1 MSLLYSAARALS
13 TEKEAKMYK
22 IFDIHT
28 HIYPETIAEK
38 AVTNL
43 NHFYDFVCEGKGT
56 LADLTASSRKAHVA
70 GCLLLGVATN
80 EKQVGHVNEYLAE
93 ACRANSSD
101 DFRLLALACVHQ
113 DTKDMPRLVD
123 EIEGMGLR
131 GFKIHPD
138 IQGVNIDDERLYPL
152 YECIENRM
160 PICFHMGDDREEYQ
174 FSTIERLLR
183 VKKRFP
189 KLEVLA
195 AHLGGYRTWEKSY
208 MLAELDRVW
217 FDASS
222 ALWAITPERATELV
236 HELGADRVLFGTDY
250 PVAYATSELE
260 RFLAL
265 DLTEDERRAI
275 LYDNAARFLGL

>member
-1 MSLLYSAARALS
+1 
-13 TEKEAKMYK
+13 MYK

-28 HIYPETIAEK
+28 HIYPEAIAEK

-43 NHFYDFVCEGKGT
+43 NKFYDFVCEGKGT
-56 LADLTASSRKAHVA
+56 LDDLTESSRIGEVS

-93 ACRANSSD
+93 TCRSHTNDS
-101 DFRLLALACVHQ
+101 FRMLALACVHQ
-113 DTKDMPRLVD
+113 DTKNMPALAD
-123 EIEGMGLR
+123 EIEKMGLR

-152 YECIENRM
+152 YECVEGRM
-160 PICFHMGDDREEYQ
+160 PICFHMGDDREKYQ
-174 FSTIERLLR
+174 FSTAERLVR

-195 AHLGGYRTWEKSY
+195 AHFGGYRAWEKSSL
-208 MLAELDRVW
+208 LAELDDIW
-217 FDASS
+217 FDTSS
-222 ALWAITPERATELV
+222 ALWAMTPERATELV
-236 HELGADRVLFGTDY
+236 HELGAERVLFGTDY
-250 PVAYATSELE
+250 PVAYAKSELA
-260 RFLAL
+260 RFFAL
-265 DLTEDERRAI
+265 DLTEDERRVI

>member
-1 MSLLYSAARALS
+1 
-13 TEKEAKMYK
+13 MYK

-28 HIYPETIAEK
+28 HVYPEAIAEK

-43 NHFYDFVCEGKGT
+43 NRFYDFVCEGKGT
-56 LADLTASSRKAHVA
+56 LSDLTESAGLAKVS

-80 EKQVGHVNEYLAE
+80 EKQVGRVNEYLAKT
-93 ACRANSSD
+93 CRESTTD

-113 DTKDMPRLVD
+113 DTKDMPRLAD

-152 YECIENRM
+152 YECVEDRM

-174 FSTIERLLR
+174 FSSVERLLR

-195 AHLGGYRTWEKSY
+195 AHFGGYRTWEKSHL
-208 MLAELDRVW
+208 LAEFDNIW

-222 ALWAITPERATELV
+222 ALWAMTPDRATELV
-236 HELGADRVLFGTDY
+236 HELGSERVLFGTDY

-260 RFLAL
+260 RFFAL
-265 DLTEDERRAI
+265 DLTENERRAI
-275 LYDNAARFLGL
+275 LYENAARFLGL

>member
-1 MSLLYSAARALS
+1 
-13 TEKEAKMYK
+13 MYK

-28 HIYPETIAEK
+28 HIYPEAIAEK

-56 LADLTASSRKAHVA
+56 LADISESSRLGRVA

-93 ACRANSSD
+93 ACRNYSTE
-101 DFRLLALACVHQ
+101 DFRMLAFACVHQ
-113 DTKDMPRLVD
+113 DTANMPALVD
-123 EIEGMGLR
+123 QIEALGLR

-138 IQGVNIDDERLYPL
+138 IQRVNIDDERLYPL
-152 YECIENRM
+152 YEAIEDRL

-174 FSTIERLLR
+174 FSTIERL
-183 VKKRFP
+183 VKIKKRFP

-195 AHLGGYRTWEKSY
+195 AHLGGYRTWDKSY
-208 MLAELDRVW
+208 LLAEHDRVW

-222 ALWAITPERATELV
+222 ALWAITPEYATELV
-236 HELGADRVLFGTDY
+236 KQLGADRVMFGTDY
-250 PVAYATSELE
+250 PVAYAESELE
-260 RFLAL
+260 RFFAL

-275 LYDNAARFLGL
+275 LYGNAARFLNL

>member
-1 MSLLYSAARALS
+1 
-13 TEKEAKMYK
+13 MYK

-28 HIYPETIAEK
+28 HIYPEAIAER

-56 LADLTASSRKAHVA
+56 LGDISDSSKAAEVA

-80 EKQVGHVNEYLAE
+80 EKQVEHVNEYLAE
-93 ACRANSSD
+93 ACRIYTTDS
-101 DFRLLALACVHQ
+101 FRMLALACVHQ
-113 DTKDMPRLVD
+113 DTPDMPALAD
-123 EIEGMGLR
+123 EIEKMGLR

-138 IQGVNIDDERLYPL
+138 IQGVNIDDERLFPL
-152 YECIENRM
+152 YEAIEGRM
-160 PICFHMGDDREEYQ
+160 PIAFHMGDDREQYQ

-195 AHLGGYRTWEKSY
+195 AHLGGYRTWDKSF
-208 MLAELDRVW
+208 MLAELDNIW
-217 FDASS
+217 FDTSS
-222 ALWAITPERATELV
+222 ALWAMSPEKASILIR
-236 HELGADRVLFGTDY
+236 ELGPSRVMFGTDY
-250 PVAYATSELE
+250 PVAYASSELE
-260 RFLAL
+260 RFFAL
-265 DLTEDERRAI
+265 DLDETERRVI